1 MAVLQARL
9 ARKQG
14 EHETMSYG
22 HGCGS
27 YGYGRRY
34 LTKEEIAESL
44 GEYEKE
50 LELELKAVKERR
62 ADLLKKA

>member
-1 MAVLQARL
+1 M
-9 ARKQG
+9 
-14 EHETMSYG
+14 YG
-22 HGCGS
+22 QCGPG

>member
-1 MAVLQARL
+1 M
-9 ARKQG
+9 G
-14 EHETMSYG
+14 YG
-22 HGCGS
+22 YGCGS